1 MEGKYECSCSVG
13 GFMSAEHWLFDCGH
27 CAAQSRR
34 GLIAAKARVL
44 EERVRKENKN
54 VAQKQLVSF
63 VEALSGGESVVGTG
77 REGDRKEAFRAA
89 MGLFRTP
96 EVLSKEAMAEMTAL
110 AVAAT
115 ESLFVASRVWSSRQE
130 EVAVELRKEGLGRK
144 WGRRWLWRMRL
155 QGAWKRSERVGV
167 RSMSS
172 RTDWDV
178 ATSEWWAMIVIGTA
192 VRRRWRRR
200 LVVVGSSL
208 AAWAGWLVAMEA
220 RVAFCASKGTSKAS
234 AARLVAAG
242 KRKQKKAAE
251 AACKSRTR
259 SLFNAYAPGNCV
271 AGEPFLAEGLLD
283 VEVSFRR
290 KPRKRWRGGAARC
303 RASNTGGSNSER
315 FGGKGR
321 TGTCQGRTR
330 GKRKRKRAGAAV
342 VGRGKRIRWED
353 MSDVV
358 SSSDEEHDA
367 IAGREIDRD
376 GCSSAAE
383 VERGGAQPVVAPK
396 VDDRIRVFWTE
407 DAVWFRARVK
417 KVDEVCMTVEYTHV
431 GEGWRDYVHKWG
443 MERWEQW
450 TAESVPDPAEATYC
464 LETWDGEVDLD
475 ARRARLNAMNGAGD
489 RGARRQRRE
498 EAARERMTA
507 SRDGAPTDASGGAGR
522 KGRTGGAE
530 QVGAEEEEEVAGRKS
545 DEACA
550 DSGSCAAAPK
560 PQTGT
565 GRLWCVLR

>member
-1 MEGKYECSCSVG
+1 M
-13 GFMSAEHWLFDCGH
+13 
-27 CAAQSRR
+27 
-34 GLIAAKARVL
+34 
-44 EERVRKENKN
+44 
-54 VAQKQLVSF
+54 
-63 VEALSGGESVVGTG
+63 
-77 REGDRKEAFRAA
+77 
-89 MGLFRTP
+89 
-96 EVLSKEAMAEMTAL
+96 
-110 AVAAT
+110 
-115 ESLFVASRVWSSRQE
+115 
-130 EVAVELRKEGLGRK
+130 
-144 WGRRWLWRMRL
+144 
-155 QGAWKRSERVGV
+155 
-167 RSMSS
+167 
-172 RTDWDV
+172 
-178 ATSEWWAMIVIGTA
+178 
-192 VRRRWRRR
+192 
-200 LVVVGSSL
+200 VVVGSSL

-303 RASNTGGSNSER
+303 RASNTGGSNPER
-315 FGGKGR
+315 FVGKGR

-330 GKRKRKRAGAAV
+330 GKRKRKRAGAAG

-376 GCSSAAE
+376 GCSSTAE

-550 DSGSCAAAPK
+550 DSGGCAAAPK

-565 GRLWCVLR
+565 GRLWCVLRRLARVGQEQLTKREVYKWAAKEGLVPASKVSKAIAQLQDWNLLVVSEDVVQWLESDADIASEVYRQPTAGGTRTGSRRAGAVAQGDEVHDTMGSRGDEADMRTTGAPLRDGPGEPGGQRSDLRHADSGEGGEDSGYGLYDGDEDPDE